1 MKLQQLKET
10 SGVKISPWYDNNY
23 HMSNNVTKRGI
34 VEVDDNDTVER
45 VWFNYFSNYIGEV
58 KIIKWFPG
66 TNEEIEDYFT
76 KYLAMAISMDQEIEN
91 DPEKIEALKALF
103 GLDGTLYI
111 EDNKIVFR
119 FKDLGVIS
127 PIEDGGWYVCPNGA
141 DNVIYKTLAEA
152 VKAMVEHKASLEAKP
167 VLLKNII

>member
-10 SGVKISPWYDNNY
+10 SGVKVSPWYDNNY

-34 VEVDDNDTVER
+34 VEVDDNDMVER

-58 KIIKWFPG
+58 KIIKWVPED
-66 TNEEIEDYFT
+66 NNEIEEYFS
-76 KYLAMAISMDQEIEN
+76 KYLMMAISMDQEIEN
-91 DPEKIEALKALF
+91 DPEKIEALKVLF
-103 GLDGTLYI
+103 GLDSTLYI
-111 EDNKIVFR
+111 EDDNIVFR

-127 PIEDGGWYVCPNGA
+127 PIDGGWYVCPNGA
-141 DNVIYKTLAEA
+141 DNAIYKTLAEA
-152 VKAMVEHKASLEAKP
+152 VKAMADYKASLDVKP

>member
-10 SGVKISPWYDNNY
+10 AGVKVSPWYDNNY

-34 VEVDDNDTVER
+34 VEVNDNDMVER

-58 KIIKWFPG
+58 KIIKWVPEDN
-66 TNEEIEDYFT
+66 TEIEEYFS
-76 KYLAMAISMDQEIEN
+76 KYLMMAISMDQEIEN
-91 DPEKIEALKALF
+91 DPEKIEALKVLF
-103 GLDGTLYI
+103 GLDSTLYI
-111 EDNKIVFR
+111 EDDNIVFR

-127 PIEDGGWYVCPNGA
+127 PIEDGWYVCPNGA

-152 VKAMVEHKASLEAKP
+152 VKAMADYKASLKVKP
-167 VLLKNII
+167 VLFKNII

>member
-10 SGVKISPWYDNNY
+10 SGVKVSPWYDNNY

-34 VEVDDNDTVER
+34 VEVDDNDMVER

-58 KIIKWFPG
+58 KIIKWVPEDN
-66 TNEEIEDYFT
+66 TEIEEYFG
-76 KYLAMAISMDQEIEN
+76 KYLALVISMDQEIEN
-91 DPEKIEALKALF
+91 DPEKIEALKVLF
-103 GLDGTLYI
+103 GLNGALYI
-111 EDNKIVFR
+111 EDDNIVFR

-127 PIEDGGWYVCPNGA
+127 PIEDGWYVCPNGA

-152 VKAMVEHKASLEAKP
+152 VKAMADYKASLDVKQ

>member
-10 SGVKISPWYDNNY
+10 SSVKISPWYDNNY

-66 TNEEIEDYFT
+66 TNEEIEEYFT

-91 DPEKIEALKALF
+91 DPEKIEALKVLF

-127 PIEDGGWYVCPNGA
+127 PIEDGGWYLCPNGA
-141 DNVIYKTLAEA
+141 DNVVYKTLAEA

-167 VLLKNII
+167 TLLKNII

>member
-23 HMSNNVTKRGI
+23 HMSNSVTKRGI
-34 VEVDDNDTVER
+34 VEVNDNDMVER

-58 KIIKWFPG
+58 KIIKWVPG
-66 TNEEIEDYFT
+66 TNEEIEEYFT

-91 DPEKIEALKALF
+91 DPEKIEALKVLF
-103 GLDGTLYI
+103 GLDGALYI
-111 EDNKIVFR
+111 EDDNIALR

-127 PIEDGGWYVCPNGA
+127 PTEEGGWYVCPNGA
-141 DNVIYKTLAEA
+141 NNVIYKTLAEA
-152 VKAMVEHKASLEAKP
+152 AKAMADFRDSLNEKQ

>member
-34 VEVDDNDTVER
+34 VEVDDNDIVER

-58 KIIKWFPG
+58 KIIKWNPD
-66 TNEEIEDYFT
+66 TNEEIEEYFT

-91 DPEKIEALKALF
+91 DPEKIEALKVLF
-103 GLDGTLYI
+103 GLDSTLYI
-111 EDNKIVFR
+111 EDDNIVFR

-127 PIEDGGWYVCPNGA
+127 PIEDGGWYVCPNGV
-141 DNVIYKTLAEA
+141 DNTIHKTLAEA
-152 VKAMVEHKASLEAKP
+152 AKAMVDYKASLEAKS